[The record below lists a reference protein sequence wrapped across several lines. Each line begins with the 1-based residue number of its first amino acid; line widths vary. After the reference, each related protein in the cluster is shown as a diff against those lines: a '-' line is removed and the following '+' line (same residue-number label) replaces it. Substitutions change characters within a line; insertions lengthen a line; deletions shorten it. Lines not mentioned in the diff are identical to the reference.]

1 MSRRL
6 FQNMALQMHEATGKT
21 VGVIDGDGTVIACSE
36 LKKIGEVYEQA
47 VEELNNTSEPTLH
60 RGYTYK
66 SLAMRG
72 VRLEYAAFVEGTDE
86 ESLSMCSM
94 VVVALNGV
102 KQYYDEKYD
111 KATFIKNILLDN
123 VLPGDIYIKS
133 KELHFGGDTPRVVFL
148 VRMMD
153 KLD

>member
-1 MSRRL
+1 
-6 FQNMALQMHEATGKT
+6 
-21 VGVIDGDGTVIACSE
+21 
-36 LKKIGEVYEQA
+36 
-47 VEELNNTSEPTLH
+47 
-60 RGYTYK
+60 
-66 SLAMRG
+66 MRG

-86 ESLSMCSM
+86 EALAMCSM

-111 KATFIKNILLDN
+111 KATFLKNILLDN

-153 KLD
+153 KLDIATNDVIAGLFPDRQKDFIMTVNESDVAIVKEVKANCDIKELRKVAKGIEDTINACLLYTSRCV